1 DEPDLQGFV
10 AVVLDRLHLRHHARA
25 CLQHGCRMDTAVGIE
40 QLRHPDFLADESV
53 DHGYF
58 PCSFPK
64 ALISTST
71 PAGRSSFINAS
82 TVCGVGSKMSIS
94 RSWVR
99 RSQDRPLVLRGREW
113 NRARQP
119 RAGPL
124 RGVDDLAR
132 RLVENP
138 RVVRFEA
145 DA

>member
-94 RSWVR
+94 RLWVR
-99 RSQDRPLVLRGREW
+99 SSNCSRDFLSTWGERSTVHLFFSVGSGI
-113 NRARQP
+113 
-119 RAGPL
+119 GP
-124 RGVDDLAR
+124 AR
-132 RLVENP
+132 RAPV
-138 RVVRFEA
+138 RRAVSTISVV
-145 DA
+145 D